1 MCFRQIEGHF
11 KIMATRWKYDN
22 LDNKSNRMF
31 ETAIISGKNNFMDLG
46 KHGVLVEYLMKNSN
60 KDEFL
65 WGNKAA

>member
-1 MCFRQIEGHF
+1 MCYRQIEGHF

-31 ETAIISGKNNFMDLG
+31 ETAIISGKNNFVDLS
-46 KHGVLVEYLMKNSN
+46 KHSVLAEYLMKNSN

-65 WGNKAA
+65 